1 MKKVFA
7 NSVFIYVL
15 QMKNMLKFAPD
26 KGEVYLR

>member
-7 NSVFIYVL
+7 NSVFIYVA
-15 QMKNMLKFAPD
+15 QMRNMIKSAPD